1 MKIPNGPAPKY
12 QIWAERIRKQIRSGQ
27 LRPGERLPSFSQM
40 KQSGFSQATLD
51 RALALLENEGL
62 IIRREKVGVFIAE
75 ENTLNLPQINEHSA
89 QDLMAGSQDEI
100 ASDPSPGR
108 TSGLVGIPGMNFA
121 SRHHFNY
128 DAIFLEGILQTLRS
142 GEKQIVLLDTDSPTG
157 WDRVEGVVMINE
169 SAIGRY
175 LPEGIPWV
183 CCLNAVSDAPS
194 YMPDDSSGARMLA
207 QHLVDLGHRRIACL
221 MEISPPLR
229 RNRLNSPVGLRIEA
243 WENVLSENGIARN
256 PKWKRNLFAPLDPL
270 PNYRRSAYHVMKRW
284 LQEDWHE
291 LGCTAVMAQ
300 NDMAAI
306 GAIEALQEAGLR
318 VPEDVSVTGF
328 DGVEPSWPRIPE
340 ITTVRVP
347 LEKVGFD
354 AANALLKLMK
364 GETVEPKLHLYPVEL
379 MVRESTAS
387 PADR

>member
-1 MKIPNGPAPKY
+1 MQTPKGSTPKY
-12 QIWAERIRKQIRSGQ
+12 QIWADRIRKQIRSGQ

-51 RALALLENEGL
+51 RALALLESEGL
-62 IIRREKVGVFIAE
+62 IVRREKVGVFIAE
-75 ENTLNLPQINEHSA
+75 EDALNLPSMPRPDIT
-89 QDLMAGSQDEI
+89 AGSQDEI
-100 ASDPSPGR
+100 APQSSPALP
-108 TSGLVGIPGMNFA
+108 SGLVGIPGMSFA
-121 SRHHFNY
+121 SRQHFNY
-128 DAIFLEGILQTLRS
+128 DAVFLDGMLRTLRS
-142 GEKQIVLLDTDSPTG
+142 GEKQIVLLDTDSPIG
-157 WDRVEGVVMINE
+157 WDRVEGVLMINE

-175 LPEGIPWV
+175 LPKGTPWV

-194 YMPDDSSGARMLA
+194 YMPDDSGGARMLA

-221 MEISPPLR
+221 MEIAPPLR
-229 RNRLNSPVGLRIEA
+229 RNRINTPVGLRIEA

-270 PNYRRSAYHVMKRW
+270 PNYRRSAYHVMKHW
-284 LQEDWHE
+284 LAEDWHE
-291 LGCTAVMAQ
+291 LGCTAVMTQ

-328 DGVEPSWPRIPE
+328 DGVEIAPPRIPQ

-347 LEKVGFD
+347 LEEVGTD
-354 AANALLKLMK
+354 AANALLRQMK
-364 GETVEPKLHLYPVEL
+364 GETVEPDLHLYPVEL
-379 MVRESTAS
+379 MIRESTAPPVS
-387 PADR
+387 R

>member
-1 MKIPNGPAPKY
+1 MQTPNSPTPKY
-12 QIWAERIRKQIRSGQ
+12 QIWADRIRKQIRSGQ

-62 IIRREKVGVFIAE
+62 IVRREKVGVFIAE
-75 ENTLNLPQINEHSA
+75 ESEPNLSPANQPAPEE
-89 QDLMAGSQDEI
+89 MTAGSQDD
-100 ASDPSPGR
+100 ATPNTSSTPQ
-108 TSGLVGIPGMNFA
+108 SGLVGIPGMNFA

-128 DAIFLEGILQTLRS
+128 DAIFLKGMLETLRS
-142 GEKQIVLLDTDSPTG
+142 GEKQIVLLDTDSPVG

-175 LPEGIPWV
+175 LPEETPWV

-194 YMPDDSSGARMLA
+194 YMPDDSTGARMLA
-207 QHLVDLGHRRIACL
+207 QHLINLGHRRIACL
-221 MEISPPLR
+221 MENPPPLR
-229 RNRLNSPVGLRIEA
+229 RKRINSPVGLRIEA

-270 PNYRRSAYHVMKRW
+270 PNYRRSAYHVMKHW
-284 LQEDWHE
+284 LEEDWHE

-306 GAIEALQEAGLR
+306 GAIEALQEAGLQ

-328 DGVEPSWPRIPE
+328 DGVEIAPPRIPE

-347 LEKVGFD
+347 LEEVGAD
-354 AANALLKLMK
+354 AANALLKLMQ
-364 GETVEPKLHLYPVEL
+364 GEIIEPDLHLYPVEL
-379 MVRESTAS
+379 MVRQSTAPPVS
-387 PADR
+387 R

>member
-1 MKIPNGPAPKY
+1 MQTPNGPAPKY
-12 QIWAERIRKQIRSGQ
+12 QIWAERIRKQIRTGQ

-51 RALALLENEGL
+51 RALGLLENEGL
-62 IIRREKVGVFIAE
+62 IVRREKVGVFIAE
-75 ENTLNLPQINEHSA
+75 ESVRNLRETTESPV
-89 QDLMAGSQDEI
+89 DET
-100 ASDPSPGR
+100 AANFQAADAPGALPAPP
-108 TSGLVGIPGMNFA
+108 SGLVGIPGISFA
-121 SRHHFNY
+121 SRHYFNY
-128 DAIFLEGILQTLRS
+128 DAVFLEGMLRTLRA
-142 GEKQIVLLDTDSPTG
+142 GEKQIVLLDTDSPIG
-157 WDRVEGVVMINE
+157 WDRVDGVVMINE
-169 SAIGRY
+169 SAVGQY
-175 LPEGIPWV
+175 LPKGVPWV

-194 YMPDDSSGARMLA
+194 YMPDDREGAKMLA
-207 QHLVDLGHRRIACL
+207 RHLIELGHRRIACL
-221 MEISPPLR
+221 MEIAPPLR
-229 RNRLNSPVGLRIEA
+229 RNRLNCPVGLRIEA
-243 WENVLSENGIARN
+243 WESVLSENGIARN

-328 DGVEPSWPRIPE
+328 DGVEPSPPRIPA

-347 LEKVGFD
+347 LEEVGFD

-364 GETVEPKLHLYPVEL
+364 GEDVAWAVHVYPVEL
-379 MVRESTAS
+379 MIRESTAA
-387 PADR
+387 PLTG

>member
-1 MKIPNGPAPKY
+1 MQTPNSPTPKY
-12 QIWAERIRKQIRSGQ
+12 QIWADRIRKQIRSGQ

-62 IIRREKVGVFIAE
+62 IVRREKVGVFIAE
-75 ENTLNLPQINEHSA
+75 ESELNLSPANQPA
-89 QDLMAGSQDEI
+89 TQDVIVGSQD
-100 ASDPSPGR
+100 DVTPNPSSALQ
-108 TSGLVGIPGMNFA
+108 SGLVGIPGMNFA

-128 DAIFLEGILQTLRS
+128 DAIFLKGMLQTLRS
-142 GEKQIVLLDTDSPTG
+142 GEKQIVLLDTDSPVG

-175 LPEGIPWV
+175 LPKDIPWV

-207 QHLVDLGHRRIACL
+207 QHLIDLGHRRIACL
-221 MEISPPLR
+221 MEIPPALR
-229 RNRLNSPVGLRIEA
+229 RNRLNCPVRLRIEA
-243 WENVLSENGIARN
+243 WENVLSENGIARD
-256 PKWKRNLFAPLDPL
+256 PKWKRNILAPLDPL
-270 PNYRRSAYHVMKRW
+270 PNYRRSAYHVMKHW
-284 LQEDWHE
+284 LEEDWHE
-291 LGCTAVMAQ
+291 LGFTALMTQ

-328 DGVEPSWPRIPE
+328 DGVETSPPLIPE

-347 LEKVGFD
+347 LEEVGFD
-354 AANALLKLMK
+354 AANALLNLMK
-364 GETVEPKLHLYPVEL
+364 GETVEPDLRLYPVEL
-379 MVRESTAS
+379 LVRESTAP
-387 PADR
+387 PASR

>member
-1 MKIPNGPAPKY
+1 MQTSKGPAPKY

-62 IIRREKVGVFIAE
+62 IVRREKVGVFIADAPPAD
-75 ENTLNLPQINEHSA
+75 LPQINEHPA
-89 QDLMAGSQDEI
+89 EDTT
-100 ASDPSPGR
+100 ASLQEAALNTSTTLP
-108 TSGLVGIPGMNFA
+108 SGLVGIPGMSFA

-128 DAIFLEGILQTLRS
+128 DAIFLGGMLRTLRS
-142 GEKQIVLLDTDSPTG
+142 GDKQIVLLDTDSPIG
-157 WDRVEGVVMINE
+157 WDRVDGVLMINE

-175 LPEGIPWV
+175 LPEGVPWV

-194 YMPDDSSGARMLA
+194 YMPDDSGGARMLA
-207 QHLVDLGHRRIACL
+207 QHLIDLGHRRIACL
-221 MEISPPLR
+221 MEIPPPLR
-229 RNRLNSPVGLRIEA
+229 RNRLNCPVGLRIKA
-243 WENVLSENGIARN
+243 WENVLGENGIARN
-256 PKWKRNLFAPLDPL
+256 PKWKRNILAPLEPL

-284 LQEDWHE
+284 LEEDWHA
-291 LGCTAVMAQ
+291 LGCTALMAQ
-300 NDMAAI
+300 NDATAI

-328 DGVEPSWPRIPE
+328 DGVDSSPPLIPE
-340 ITTVRVP
+340 LTTIRVP
-347 LEKVGFD
+347 LEDVGVD

-364 GETVEPKLHLYPVEL
+364 GETVEPDLHIYPVEL
-379 MVRESTAS
+379 VVRESTAP
-387 PADR
+387 PAKH